1 MKPPFPWPPPPP
13 RPPFDPSKI
22 VVYVACT
29 KERLDLARE
38 AMRCVEEAGHVLAFD
53 WTEAIQRED
62 KMSDEELSL
71 RAATAIEHVV
81 SARHL
86 ILITAA
92 EMRSVGSIIEVGA
105 LLGSGGNV
113 IVVEE
118 HGEFDHFFCH
128 HPRVKKV
135 ATLNEAIECIRD
147 LYGD

>member
-1 MKPPFPWPPPPP
+1 MN
-13 RPPFDPSKI
+13 I
-22 VVYVACT
+22 YVACT
-29 KERLDLARE
+29 KKRLDLARE
-38 AMRCVEEAGHVLAFD
+38 AMQRVTEAGHTVAFD

-81 SARHL
+81 SVNYL

-118 HGEFDHFFCH
+118 HGSFDHFFCR
-128 HPRVKKV
+128 HPRVEKV
-135 ATLNEAIECIRD
+135 ATLDEAIEYIRD
-147 LYGD
+147 FSRG